1 MGWFPPTPYQP
12 GLDEEASIFLQ
23 GTLVTTL
30 CHLYTKPLTTFR
42 LPGQR
47 QQQEGATGGRQG
59 LEEAAGLSL
68 LQGPQVP
75 GFDENGSGD

>member
-1 MGWFPPTPYQP
+1 MDWFPPTPYQP

-23 GTLVTTL
+23 GTLVTPL
-30 CHLYTKPLTTFR
+30 CHFYTKPLTTFR

-59 LEEAAGLSL
+59 PNVIKLFLS
-68 LQGPQVP
+68 VIN
-75 GFDENGSGD
+75 ESS